1 MTEFD
6 MYYPKPSF
14 VLSSKKDGK
23 RNSQDDG
30 TPKYGKKAFKCP
42 HCGFYAQQEWETWKE
57 TPLKNLRNQTGKL
70 ETAQCQKCNNYSIWR
85 MTIMIYPLT
94 SSAPKADDNM
104 PPKVKEI
111 YEEARLV
118 GICSPRAAAILLRV
132 ATERLTVHL
141 GESNPKD
148 NLDTRIG
155 NLQKKNTLDP
165 RAINSFDILRVTA
178 NEGAHDGLLKLT
190 GAEGAKAVDDL
201 FFAINYI
208 VEKTISEPARLDQM
222 YGKLPQG
229 KLDGIKNRDKPKDK
243 K

>member
-1 MTEFD
+1 MTIKEIRPEFKKLRFHCPYCGFLVHQTWRD
-6 MYYPKPSF
+6 TEPLRAVVSGPKFTEPFNEVDEFVNLGIAECSECSKISVWMNKKIIYPIVSFAPKPDS
-14 VLSSKKDGK
+14 
-23 RNSQDDG
+23 
-30 TPKYGKKAFKCP
+30 
-42 HCGFYAQQEWETWKE
+42 
-57 TPLKNLRNQTGKL
+57 
-70 ETAQCQKCNNYSIWR
+70 
-85 MTIMIYPLT
+85 
-94 SSAPKADDNM
+94 NM
-104 PPKVKEI
+104 PDNVKEM
-111 YEEARLV
+111 YKEASLV
-118 GICSPRAAAILLRV
+118 SIHSPRSAAILLRV

-165 RAINSFDILRVTA
+165 RAIKSFDILRVTA
-178 NEGAHDGLLKLT
+178 NEGAHDGLLNLT
-190 GAEGAKAVDDL
+190 GVEGAKAVDNL

-208 VEKTISEPARLDQM
+208 VEKTISEPERLDQM